1 MPLDTRTT
9 ADEDRS
15 SYMGDPGRLRG
26 DDYRR
31 ETTPA
36 ETERSLP
43 MPGLELAGPRI
54 VGWT

>member
-9 ADEDRS
+9 ADEDTS
-15 SYMGDPGRLRG
+15 SYMGDPGWLRG